1 MSTEYT
7 VGFAQMRN
15 IYLESIAP
23 QNLLSEKKKN
33 KKNDNLDPVGKEDA
47 DIDNDGD
54 EDKIDDYLINRRK
67 KRSKIIQSKKVNEN
81 FIPEFEGY
89 YDWRS
94 TVSEDIQAA
103 IEELDGDQI
112 EEKPVNNYAKGK
124 NGKTVV
130 TINPTIN
137 IGEAASSLGGE
148 VLQESELSL
157 DDVIEIATEYF
168 CQEGL
173 NAEGVEM
180 VIEELGSESFS
191 EFVIDLAEDYLLTE
205 GRTLLGKKTNPAS
218 GKERGI
224 SLKAA
229 PGKTTKDAA
238 QKYGTIRRFPS
249 KSKAP
254 QAIERVK
261 KAQPSLPPA
270 EPTRRELAKQKL
282 AKAAAGEKGTGV
294 RTAPSAT
301 RNKDEIRKVVRSGLG
316 AVGDAL
322 NLGGQGLSA
331 AWGAH
336 KKAMEARKKGEKI
349 GGQLGAGVNELG
361 RAAKDFF
368 LKKQVK
374 EAIEYLI
381 NEGYDISEI
390 TLDQLYREIDYLEEK
405 AVSEQQQKLF
415 GAALSVKRGQTSR
428 DEVSK
433 QVLDIVDSMSETE
446 IRKFAK
452 TKHEGI
458 PKVVSEGL
466 TYEDILRY
474 MKR

>member
-33 KKNDNLDPVGKEDA
+33 KKNDNLDAVGEEDA

-54 EDKIDDYLINRRK
+54 EDETDRYLINRREE
-67 KRSKIIQSKKVNEN
+67 RSKIIQSKKVNEN

-137 IGEAASSLGGE
+137 IGEAVSSLGGE

-168 CQEGL
+168 YQEGL

-205 GRTLLGKKTNPAS
+205 ARRS
-218 GKERGI
+218 GKIEPVTKTGKDVGSLKGGARTAAINRLRKEKQARREAENTRSTSRSSGMSAALKAQTELARKSAVKTARNQQAPTTTTPAKKKRGI
-224 SLKAA
+224 LDVVAGQILKGLERDKQARERFSQ
-229 PGKTTKDAA
+229 TKAGQTLSSA
-238 QKYGTIRRFPS
+238 GRLVS
-249 KSKAP
+249 GA
-254 QAIERVK
+254 
-261 KAQPSLPPA
+261 
-270 EPTRRELAKQKL
+270 
-282 AKAAAGEKGTGV
+282 AKAASNVMDTPGIKKAERNITAAAIKGTRRTAVGV
-294 RTAPSAT
+294 R
-301 RNKDEIRKVVRSGLG
+301 DL
-316 AVGDAL
+316 
-322 NLGGQGLSA
+322 
-331 AWGAH
+331 
-336 KKAMEARKKGEKI
+336 
-349 GGQLGAGVNELG
+349 
-361 RAAKDFF
+361 AAKEVARRRV
-368 LKKQVK
+368 Q
-374 EAIEYLI
+374 
-381 NEGYDISEI
+381 NEDYE
-390 TLDQLYREIDYLEEK
+390 YLEEK

>member
-33 KKNDNLDPVGKEDA
+33 KKNDNLDAVGEEDA

-54 EDKIDDYLINRRK
+54 EDETDRYLINRREE
-67 KRSKIIQSKKVNEN
+67 RSKIIQSKKVNEN

-137 IGEAASSLGGE
+137 IGEAVSSLGGE

-168 CQEGL
+168 YQEGL

-205 GRTLLGKKTNPAS
+205 ARRS
-218 GKERGI
+218 GKIEPVTKTGKDVGSLKGGARTAAINRLRKEKQARREAENTRSTSRSSGMSAALKAQTELARKSAVKTARNQQAPTTTTPAKKKRGI
-224 SLKAA
+224 LDVVAGQILKGLERDKQARERFSQ
-229 PGKTTKDAA
+229 TKAGQTLSSA
-238 QKYGTIRRFPS
+238 GRLVS
-249 KSKAP
+249 GA
-254 QAIERVK
+254 
-261 KAQPSLPPA
+261 
-270 EPTRRELAKQKL
+270 
-282 AKAAAGEKGTGV
+282 AKAASNVMDTPGIKKAERNITAAAIKGTRRTAAGV
-294 RTAPSAT
+294 R
-301 RNKDEIRKVVRSGLG
+301 DL
-316 AVGDAL
+316 
-322 NLGGQGLSA
+322 
-331 AWGAH
+331 
-336 KKAMEARKKGEKI
+336 
-349 GGQLGAGVNELG
+349 
-361 RAAKDFF
+361 AAKEVARRRV
-368 LKKQVK
+368 Q
-374 EAIEYLI
+374 
-381 NEGYDISEI
+381 NEDY
-390 TLDQLYREIDYLEEK
+390 DYLEEK